1 MNSSCWCS
9 SSSGKNTAN
18 TDCAAHLKLLA
29 WDRSAVDAVQK
40 IIDRCFPVCGA
51 QNVRSCALSRS
62 DETNTSATSAT
73 EFSSLVYV
81 ENVKLP
87 TPHQSTSLKSLH
99 SCSWSESKLLSQ
111 VEEIGREL
119 IAGFAKRHMLRCYP
133 SAKRIT
139 SDNYDPSLAWS
150 VGAQMAALN
159 FQADDISMWIN
170 RGKFLANGGCGFVR
184 KPEYLIGSKLGP
196 PNVPACTL
204 NITVVACSGWTTF
217 ERFHSYETP
226 TTYIRVSLAGSI
238 LDNKSCVT
246 SAFSKRKQFGPYA
259 QPFFNETF
267 SFDIFEPRLSTL
279 LFTVHAKE
287 STAHDAFLAQS
298 CFPVTLLRPGTR
310 LVPLYDQYG
319 KYVGEAGPLCARDL
333 FLHMLLFHVLSEIVS
348 TDSWTSSSIL
358 PRFLDSCN
366 APRRCH
372 GLHHFV
378 TLVLGGQG
386 KTACMVVKIKIL
398 DSV

>member
-1 MNSSCWCS
+1 MR
-9 SSSGKNTAN
+9 A
-18 TDCAAHLKLLA
+18 
-29 WDRSAVDAVQK
+29 
-40 IIDRCFPVCGA
+40 
-51 QNVRSCALSRS
+51 CALSPS
-62 DETNTSATSAT
+62 DETNTATSAT
-73 EFSSLVYV
+73 DFSSLVYV

-87 TPHQSTSLKSLH
+87 TPHQSTSLKPLH
-99 SCSWSESKLLSQ
+99 SCSWSESKLVSQ

-119 IAGFAKRHMLRCYP
+119 IARFATRHMLRCYP
-133 SAKRIT
+133 SAKRIM

-159 FQADDISMWIN
+159 FQAEDISMWVN

-267 SFDIFEPRLSTL
+267 SFDIFEPRLSTI

-287 STAHDAFLAQS
+287 STAHDAFVAQS

-319 KYVGEAGPLCARDL
+319 KYVGEAGPLCVRAVFSSYVNVPRLIRDRL
-333 FLHMLLFHVLSEIVS
+333 Y
-348 TDSWTSSSIL
+348 
-358 PRFLDSCN
+358 
-366 APRRCH
+366 
-372 GLHHFV
+372 
-378 TLVLGGQG
+378 
-386 KTACMVVKIKIL
+386 
-398 DSV
+398 